1 MGRVYEL
8 HRPADQAVA
17 AQVPKQMPSMGD
29 AVFFALAIGMRAW
42 VESWMWLL
50 PGVEITPT
58 VASKASPIAR
68 RCNTR
73 PRRSGWRDGSA
84 TDRTDRSNFF
94 CKATPSSCS
103 ASSIGLATGR
113 PSRK

>member
-17 AQVPKQMPSMGD
+17 AQLPKRMPSMGD

-58 VASKASPIAR
+58 SAPCVPIR
-68 RCNTR
+68 PF
-73 PRRSGWRDGSA
+73 PRRSEPRWA
-84 TDRTDRSNFF
+84 TRKRVAGTVYIERSPH
-94 CKATPSSCS
+94 KSKQ
-103 ASSIGLATGR
+103 R
-113 PSRK
+113 